1 MAAEK
6 FTTVSVRFKIQEK
19 DDYDLDYAYDAS
31 AAEWE
36 KEFSSNDRLSD
47 IDSYI
52 KKELF
57 GYVANFSLYLSQD
70 ITKKSSLDKLVDYSM
85 MTTRLTDLELIP
97 RGGITIVI
105 DSCYSDCVETDC
117 MNEDVTHPDYR
128 SLEDWRRRND
138 ELSYWKDEKERLRQ
152 GKELAKWRNSKE
164 QKDNKEMLSR
174 SKRDRVE
181 KVRAK
186 MRIKEQIE
194 YDRIEKKTADSE
206 FRNKQSKD
214 AFCKVV
220 TIRFQIPNGPS
231 RTKSFLADDTLSCIF
246 DYVRQEMMPA
256 AIFVSDFNLSLRN
269 DMLYDVVLNGKEI
282 STKLR
287 HLGMAVCLENH
298 ITVIPKSVMHSVA
311 AAIFSMKKHT
321 ALACLIMLLGWIVF
335 IRTAEENSNPMSH
348 KSSSHHE
355 FASPDNRVHIMIY
368 PKRYQHELPLA
379 SYPYIVL
386 LDTGNTV
393 PFPLM
398 AKRVFLE
405 LKTLGMIHDETLT
418 ASKTEAKMVN
428 NAKLPL
434 QDLILKTRLL
444 FETGSGAV
452 ITLNKFQVVE
462 GMVDDFNFGGHHL
475 VQLGIKWRLGNDH
488 VLIQGKKVPLI

>member
-105 DSCYSDCVETDC
+105 DFCYSDCVETDC
-117 MNEDVTHPDYR
+117 TNVDVTHPDYR

-174 SKRDRVE
+174 CKSDRVE

-186 MRIKEQIE
+186 MRIKVQ
-194 YDRIEKKTADSE
+194 
-206 FRNKQSKD
+206 
-214 AFCKVV
+214 
-220 TIRFQIPNGPS
+220 
-231 RTKSFLADDTLSCIF
+231 
-246 DYVRQEMMPA
+246 
-256 AIFVSDFNLSLRN
+256 
-269 DMLYDVVLNGKEI
+269 
-282 STKLR
+282 
-287 HLGMAVCLENH
+287 
-298 ITVIPKSVMHSVA
+298 
-311 AAIFSMKKHT
+311 
-321 ALACLIMLLGWIVF
+321 
-335 IRTAEENSNPMSH
+335 
-348 KSSSHHE
+348 
-355 FASPDNRVHIMIY
+355 
-368 PKRYQHELPLA
+368 
-379 SYPYIVL
+379 
-386 LDTGNTV
+386 LDT
-393 PFPLM
+393 
-398 AKRVFLE
+398 
-405 LKTLGMIHDETLT
+405 
-418 ASKTEAKMVN
+418 
-428 NAKLPL
+428 
-434 QDLILKTRLL
+434 
-444 FETGSGAV
+444 
-452 ITLNKFQVVE
+452 
-462 GMVDDFNFGGHHL
+462 
-475 VQLGIKWRLGNDH
+475 
-488 VLIQGKKVPLI
+488 